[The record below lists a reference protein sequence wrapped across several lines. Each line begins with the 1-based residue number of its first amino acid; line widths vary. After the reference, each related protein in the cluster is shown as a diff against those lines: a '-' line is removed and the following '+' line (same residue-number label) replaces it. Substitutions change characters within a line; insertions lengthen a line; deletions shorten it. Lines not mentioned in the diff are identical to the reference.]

1 LCPGKKTHGTDT
13 KGQRVIQMVPHVV
26 PSGSYAISHNNKDV
40 LEAYLGTCVGVT
52 LKDAG
57 VRLCGLFHILLPEP
71 TGADIPFAPETY
83 ATTGLPLFIQ
93 SLCEAGA
100 SRKNLAAA
108 VAGGALMHGISET
121 DLWLDIGGK
130 IAERVNDILLD
141 EDIRV
146 EQAET
151 GGMFSCKMTLD
162 TQNLETKIEPLVPVT
177 AHASKSTLG
186 VVSPDEIVSATRS
199 LKPVPQIA
207 LKVIRMIGNGDHEM
221 DDLASEIRQDQV
233 ISAKIL
239 NLANSVIMG
248 ISSHI
253 DSIERALIVLGEKQ
267 LFQLVLSAATD
278 MLFAQ
283 GELGGYSLCK
293 GGIFH
298 HALATAMTAYEI
310 SVFTG
315 HGDPD
320 IAYTGGLLHD
330 IGKAALDQFVAD
342 APSFFYRSVH
352 NNGMDLCQTEKENF
366 GMSHTEV
373 GAVLARKWKLPENL
387 VSVIQYHHSPE
398 LASGDKD
405 LVTIVNLADLLL
417 SNFEVGYQLG
427 GSNTEQLGQRLA
439 QLGLSKRDFPVIV
452 DRIPRTIF
460 RSIMAI

>member
-1 LCPGKKTHGTDT
+1 M
-13 KGQRVIQMVPHVV
+13 IAHVV
-26 PSGSYAISHNNKDV
+26 PSGSYVISHDNKDV

-52 LKDAG
+52 LKDPG
-57 VRLCGLFHILLPEP
+57 VRIGGLFHILLPEP

-93 SLCEAGA
+93 SFCEAGA
-100 SRKNLAAA
+100 SRKNLVAA
-108 VAGGALMHGISET
+108 VAGGALMHGVSET

-130 IAERVNDILLD
+130 IAERVNDILQD

-151 GGMFSCKMTLD
+151 GGMFSCKMMLD
-162 TQNLETKIEPLVPVT
+162 TRNLETRIEPLVPVT
-177 AHASKSTLG
+177 AHASKTTRE
-186 VVSPDEIVSATRS
+186 VSPDEIAAATRS
-199 LKPVPQIA
+199 LKPIPQIA
-207 LKVIRMIGNGDHEM
+207 LRVIRMIGNEDHEM

-248 ISSHI
+248 ISPHI
-253 DSIERALIVLGEKQ
+253 DSIERALIVLGERQ

-278 MLFAQ
+278 MLYAQ
-283 GELGGYSLCK
+283 GKSGGYSLCK

-315 HGDPD
+315 CGDPD
-320 IAYTGGLLHD
+320 ITYTAGLLHD

-342 APSFFYRSVH
+342 APSFFYRSARD
-352 NNGMDLCQTEKENF
+352 NGMDLCRTEKENF

-387 VSVIQYHHSPE
+387 VNAIQYHHAPE
-398 LASGDKD
+398 LAPGDKD

-417 SNFEVGYQLG
+417 SSFEVGYQMS

-439 QLGLSKRDFPVIV
+439 RLGLSKRDFPVIV

-460 RSIMAI
+460 QSIMAI